1 MSSNTQ
7 KTIQATITRLE
18 TKIKN
23 FTLKWESPEITRAY
37 HYCKIEEMLNSV
49 EWAIPLMRGYTLEI
63 KKSIT
68 NITLHDQIQWHYLI
82 MCNCIDLYLSI
93 IELAKIWQ
101 FISVMILLR
110 TINEYL
116 TLNEL
121 FLIDFKNWK
130 NTNINKWFMW
140 ELIMPKTG
148 REAIGSICS
157 IKWKAIRDIHSDKY
171 SLESQFAHCWYVS
184 LLESISPVDKDYIPD
199 SYKHYQETD
208 KITSNLLDT
217 SIKRYFTWLKGI
229 FTIIIPNKEIVIK
242 INAIL
247 N

>member
-23 FTLKWESPEITRAY
+23 FTLKWESPEITRDY
-37 HYCKIEEMLNSV
+37 HHWKIEEKLISI
-49 EWAIPLMRGYTLEI
+49 EWSIKSMREFTLEI

-68 NITLHDQIQWHYLI
+68 NVTLHDQIQWHYLI
-82 MCNCIDLYLSI
+82 MCNCIDLYLST

-121 FLIDFKNWK
+121 FLIDFNNWK
-130 NTNINKWFMW
+130 NANINKWFMW

-148 REAIGSICS
+148 REAIASIHS
-157 IKWKAIRDIHSDKY
+157 AKWKTIKDIHIDKY
-171 SLESQFAHCWYVS
+171 SIESQFAHCWYVS

-208 KITSNLLDT
+208 KITSKLLET
-217 SIKRYFTWLKGI
+217 SIQRYFIWLKGI
-229 FTIIIPNKEIVIK
+229 FTLIIPDKELVIK
-242 INAIL
+242 INALL